1 MAKKRYT
8 KVEEEI
14 IQILDAKD
22 REPAWRRA
30 TRRRWRPR
38 MPRARFSLPERIGA
52 ASGLVWLIA
61 TFGLALVAIMVSSRS
76 HFLAVILAIVC
87 ILVFLSLVVL
97 FRRDTSLYRPA
108 QEWRGRDM
116 RFPPPRDGVVGKIR
130 YRLWELTHRK
140 DDDDRFR

>member
-38 MPRARFSLPERIGA
+38 LPRIHFSRPGRLGA
-52 ASGLVWLIA
+52 AGGLTWLVA
-61 TFGLALVAIMVSSRS
+61 TFGTALAAIMVAGSS
-76 HFLAVILAIVC
+76 HFLAVTLAIVC
-87 ILVFLSLVVL
+87 ILVFLSPMVL
-97 FRRDTSLYRPA
+97 SRRNTGLHRPS

-116 RFPPPRDGVVGKIR
+116 GLPPSQEGIVGKIR
-130 YRLWELTHRK
+130 YRLWEMRRR
-140 DDDDRFR
+140 DDNRRW